1 VVTEEVKYIWNA
13 AVAARSSK
21 KLQMQRETHMSKD
34 IGLKEKTER
43 NASERK
49 RQTVFQDRTA
59 KI

>member
-1 VVTEEVKYIWNA
+1 MQRK
-13 AVAARSSK
+13 
-21 KLQMQRETHMSKD
+21 QRETAGAAKTEMAEMPKD
-34 IGLKEKTER
+34 FGLEEKTER

>member
-1 VVTEEVKYIWNA
+1 
-13 AVAARSSK
+13 
-21 KLQMQRETHMSKD
+21 MSKD
-34 IGLKEKTER
+34 FGLEEKTERNASEEKTER